1 MFSLRAVLDT
11 IRTRPFF
18 IMNLE
23 IRSTQP
29 VDIAAIIDMI
39 RDFAAYEN
47 LSEYCEISEDRLA
60 EVIFGKNAFV
70 ESIVALDGEVPV
82 GYAIYYKYFSSF
94 RGQSGLYLEDIYI
107 DPKYR
112 GKGVGE
118 AMLKKIA
125 KLAASRGFE
134 RIDFQVLEWN
144 TPAIKFYEKLGAIRD
159 DGERHF
165 KFTDQAFTDLVG

>member
-1 MFSLRAVLDT
+1 MPCLIQFGHGL
-11 IRTRPFF
+11 FF

-29 VDIAAIIDMI
+29 GDVAAIVDMI
-39 RDFAAYEN
+39 RDFAAFEN
-47 LSEYCEISEDRLA
+47 LSEYCEINEERLA

-70 ESIVALDGEVPV
+70 ESLVALDGEAPA
-82 GYAIYYKYFSSF
+82 GYAIFFPYFASF
-94 RGQSGLYLEDIYI
+94 RGQGGLYLEDIYI

-118 AMLKKIA
+118 AMLGKIA
-125 KLAASRGFE
+125 NLAASRGFE

-144 TPAIKFYEKLGAIRD
+144 TPAITFYEKLGAVRD

-165 KFTDQAFTDLVG
+165 KFTDQAFADLAS